1 MQRGAA
7 SPTSMPSNPSDR
19 DRVPTRFNRLNPDGS
34 GRFTRL
40 DGDQQG
46 GPLGPPK
53 ATRSQS
59 IIEIVLFVVF
69 GGLIIL
75 AGIALYTTYSPKHRL
90 VPNLV
95 EAGLHDDRV
104 NILLFGVGGENHPQH
119 DELADSIMLLSL
131 KPSTQQAALVS
142 IPRDL
147 WVKLGPY
154 GTHRINYAHAAGNSS
169 GYPGEGPG
177 LLADTVSRVF
187 GQPVH
192 AFVRIDFR
200 AFEKIIDALGGI
212 DVNCQRG
219 FYDFLFK
226 DGFARGPHHL
236 DGRRALAYARY
247 RYVIGPEGDNFAR
260 ELRQQQVIN
269 AAREKAQ
276 HISPA
281 AVMHLMTALS
291 TLSASTMTNLT
302 TPQMVTLYRRFHDIQ
317 PAKIRHVS
325 LKPVT
330 ELFEVTRIAEP
341 GEAVRTRT
349 GDDRE
354 LQAVEAS
361 IFSSEAQIAAP
372 EQIQISDPSTTA
384 SSAALPSSSAHPS
397 STSH

>member
-1 MQRGAA
+1 M
-7 SPTSMPSNPSDR
+7 PTNPSDR
-19 DRVPTRFNRLNPDGS
+19 DRVPTRLNRLNPDGS
-34 GRFTRL
+34 GRFSATP
-40 DGDQQG
+40 DQPVT
-46 GPLGPPK
+46 PLGPPK

-59 IIEIVLFVVF
+59 VIEIVLFVVF

-75 AGIALYTTYSPKHRL
+75 AAIALYTTYSPKHRL

-154 GTHRINYAHAAGNSS
+154 GTHRINYAHAAGNAS

-177 LLADTVSRVF
+177 LLCDTVSRVF
-187 GQPVH
+187 NQPVH
-192 AFVRIDFR
+192 AFVRIDFQ
-200 AFEKIIDALGGI
+200 AFEKIIDDLGGV
-212 DVNCQRG
+212 DVECQRG

-226 DGFARGPHHL
+226 DGFAKGPHHL
-236 DGRRALAYARY
+236 TGKRALAYARY

-276 HISPA
+276 HVSPA
-281 AVMHLMTALS
+281 AVMNLLTALS
-291 TLSASTMTNLT
+291 TLSSSTLTNLS
-302 TPQMVTLYRRFHDIQ
+302 TPQLVTLYRRFHDT
-317 PAKIRHVS
+317 PAAKIRHVS

-330 ELFEVTRIAEP
+330 QLFEVTRLAEP

-354 LQAVEAS
+354 LQAVESS
-361 IFSSEAQIAAP
+361 IFSSQAQIAAP
-372 EQIQISDPSTTA
+372 DQIQISEPSVLPAPTV
-384 SSAALPSSSAHPS
+384 AAPAPKITLPAAH
-397 STSH
+397 

>member
-1 MQRGAA
+1 
-7 SPTSMPSNPSDR
+7 MPSNPSDR
-19 DRVPTRFNRLNPDGS
+19 DRVPTRFQPTNPDGTLRPS
-34 GRFTRL
+34 RL
-40 DGDQQG
+40 DPGEG
-46 GPLGPPK
+46 APLEPPR

-59 IIEIVLFVVF
+59 LIEIILFVVF

-75 AGIALYTTYSPKHRL
+75 AAIALYTTYSPKHRL

-104 NILLFGVGGENHPQH
+104 NILLFGVGGENHPQK

-154 GTHRINYAHAAGNSS
+154 GTHRINYAHAAGGSS

-187 GQPVH
+187 NQPVH

-200 AFEKIIDALGGI
+200 AFEKIIDDLGGI
-212 DVNCQRG
+212 DVDCQRG

-226 DGFARGPHHL
+226 DGFAKGPHHL
-236 DGRRALAYARY
+236 DGKRALAYARY
-247 RYVIGPEGDNFAR
+247 RYIIGPEGDNFAR

-281 AVMHLMTALS
+281 AVMHLLTAMS

-302 TPQMVTLYRRFHDIQ
+302 TPQMVTLYRRFHEIQ
-317 PAKIRHVS
+317 PSKIRHVS

-330 ELFEVTRIAEP
+330 QLFEVTRMAEP
-341 GEAVRTRT
+341 GQAVRTRT

-361 IFSSEAQIAAP
+361 IFSSEAQMAT
-372 EQIQISDPSTTA
+372 EDQIQISTPATA
-384 SSAALPSSSAHPS
+384 SPVSPDAPPPARH
-397 STSH
+397 

>member
-1 MQRGAA
+1 MHQARP
-7 SPTSMPSNPSDR
+7 SRLMPTSPSDR
-19 DRVPTRFNRLNPDGS
+19 DRIPSRFRRPDGA
-34 GRFTRL
+34 GL
-40 DGDQQG
+40 GDPAAPPA
-46 GPLGPPK
+46 PLAPPK

-59 IIEIVLFVVF
+59 LIEIVLFVVF

-75 AGIALYTTYSPKHRL
+75 AGIALYVTYSPKHRL

-95 EAGLHDDRV
+95 EQGLRDDRV
-104 NILLFGVGGENHPQH
+104 NILLFGVGGEDHPQR

-147 WVKLGPY
+147 WVPLGPY

-169 GYPGEGPG
+169 GYAGEGPG
-177 LLADTVSRVF
+177 LLCDTVSRVF
-187 GQPVH
+187 HQPVH

-200 AFEKIIDALGGI
+200 AFEKIIDDLGGV
-212 DVNCQRG
+212 DLVCQRG

-226 DGFARGPHHL
+226 DGFAKGPHHL
-236 DGRRALAYARY
+236 GGKRALAFARY

-276 HISPA
+276 QLNPA

-291 TLSASTMTNLT
+291 TLSSSTLTNLS
-302 TPQMVTLYRRFHDIQ
+302 TPQLVSLYRRFHDT
-317 PAKIRHVS
+317 PAEKIRHVS

-341 GEAVRTRT
+341 GQAVRTRT

-354 LQAVEAS
+354 LQALEAS
-361 IFSSEAQIAAP
+361 IFSSETQIAAP
-372 EQIQISDPSTTA
+372 EQIQITPPSPSDSAPSREA
-384 SSAALPSSSAHPS
+384 PPRRP
-397 STSH
+397 